1 MNIITDEFDRV
12 YIAKYFEKLGVSEL
26 SKSFGITNSQ
36 IIKIIEQIKVNGLY
50 KYYQDM
56 TEDEW
61 ENLSG
66 RTKRRQKELIAEG
79 FKKFQ
84 KDLFYKMLDTFK
96 EDEPV
101 FKSYYD
107 PTHMP
112 EIKITGEDE
121 EWKKIEGFNYSIS
134 NYGIIKNNTTGKI
147 KALRNGMWGYQ
158 VNLWNKSKGKMFTIS
173 RTVANYFI
181 RPVKENERVK
191 HLDGQTKNNYYKNLQ
206 IVSK

>member
-1 MNIITDEFDRV
+1 MNVITDEFDRV

-26 SKSFGITNSQ
+26 SKSFETTNSQ
-36 IIKIIEQIKVNGLY
+36 IMKIIEQFKVNGLY

-56 TEDEW
+56 PEEKW

-66 RTKRRQKELIAEG
+66 RSKRRQRELIAEG
-79 FKKFQ
+79 LKKFQ
-84 KDLFYKMLDTFK
+84 KDLFYKMLDIFK
-96 EDEPV
+96 EDKPV
-101 FKSYYD
+101 FERYYD

-112 EIKITGEDE
+112 EIKTTGEDE
-121 EWKKIEGFNYSIS
+121 EWKEIEGFNYSIS
-134 NYGIIKNNTTGKI
+134 NYGMIKNNTTGKI

-158 VNLWNKSKGKMFTIS
+158 VNLWNKSAGKMFTIS

-181 RPVKENERVK
+181 RPVKENERVR
-191 HLDGQTKNNYYKNLQ
+191 HLDGQTKNNYYKNLE

>member
-1 MNIITDEFDRV
+1 MNVITDEFDRV

-26 SKSFGITNSQ
+26 SKSFETTNSQ
-36 IIKIIEQIKVNGLY
+36 IMKIIEQFKVNGLY

-56 TEDEW
+56 PEEEW

-66 RTKRRQKELIAEG
+66 RSKRRQRELIAEG
-79 FKKFQ
+79 LKKFQ
-84 KDLFYKMLDTFK
+84 KDLFYKMLDIFK
-96 EDEPV
+96 EDKPV
-101 FKSYYD
+101 FERYYD

-112 EIKITGEDE
+112 EIKTTGEDE
-121 EWKKIEGFNYSIS
+121 EWKEIEGFNYSIS
-134 NYGIIKNNTTGKI
+134 NYGMIKNNTTGKI

-158 VNLWNKSKGKMFTIS
+158 VNLWNKSAGKMFTIS

-181 RPVKENERVK
+181 RPVKENERVR
-191 HLDGQTKNNYYKNLQ
+191 HLDGQTKNNYYKNLE

>member
-26 SKSFGITNSQ
+26 SNSFGRTNSQ
-36 IIKIIEQIKVNGLY
+36 IMKVIEQLKVNGLY

-56 TEDEW
+56 PEQEW

-66 RTKRRQKELIAEG
+66 RTKRRQRELIAKG
-79 FKKFQ
+79 LKKFQ

-96 EDEPV
+96 EDKPV
-101 FKSYYD
+101 FERYYD

-112 EIKITGEDE
+112 EIKTTGEDE
-121 EWKKIEGFNYSIS
+121 EWKEIEGFNYSIS
-134 NYGIIKNNTTGKI
+134 NYGMIKNNTTGKI
-147 KALRNGMWGYQ
+147 KALRNGVWGYQ

-181 RPVKENERVK
+181 RPVKENERVI
-191 HLDGQTKNNYYKNLQ
+191 HLDGQTKNNYYKNLE

>member
-1 MNIITDEFDRV
+1 MNVITDEFDRV

-26 SKSFGITNSQ
+26 SKSFETTNSQ
-36 IIKIIEQIKVNGLY
+36 IMKIIEQLKLNGLY

-56 TEDEW
+56 PEEEW

-66 RTKRRQKELIAEG
+66 RTKRRQRELISEG
-79 FKKFQ
+79 LRNFQ

-96 EDEPV
+96 EDKPV
-101 FKSYYD
+101 FERFYN

-112 EIKITGEDE
+112 EIKTTGEDE
-121 EWKKIEGFNYSIS
+121 EWKEIEGFNYSIS
-134 NYGIIKNNTTGKI
+134 NYGMIKNNTTGKI
-147 KALRNGMWGYQ
+147 KALRNGIWGYQ

-173 RTVANYFI
+173 RVVANYFI
-181 RPVKENERVK
+181 RPVKENERVI
-191 HLDGQTKNNYYKNLQ
+191 HLDGQTKNNYYKNLE